1 MALLQTRVKQPVT
14 TTDPGPRDLSGW
26 LAHIEA
32 CHPAEIELGLDR
44 LHQVARRLP
53 IDLTGCCKI
62 VVAGTNGKGS
72 TLAMLDAIL
81 SRAGYTT
88 GSYTSPHFLHYNER
102 ICLSGVPV
110 DDAVLCN
117 AFARI
122 EAARGSI
129 PLTYFE
135 YGTLAALLIFSQQQ
149 VDVALL
155 EVGLGGRLDAVN
167 MVDADIA
174 LVTTV
179 ALDHTD
185 WLGPDRDSIGREK
198 AGIFR
203 AGRPALCGD
212 PQPPTSLIAY
222 AEELGAPLQIQG
234 SDFRYE
240 SAESVWHWQG
250 GEKQF
255 ADLPLPALP
264 LPNAALVLAALQH
277 LPRPVPEQAI
287 RDGLAQ
293 VRLKGR
299 LQRVTLGQVE
309 VLVDVAHNPEAAS
322 YLAHWLSTRPCK
334 GQVHLILGMLADKD
348 IEGVV
353 QALVPVI
360 DVWHPVTLDVPRG
373 ASRER
378 LESTLQAAGV
388 PAESVQGAD
397 SVAAAIK
404 QNQLLPSADR
414 LLLAG
419 SFFTVAQAL
428 ELTEGEWQP

>member
-1 MALLQTRVKQPVT
+1 LTRMTLLQTRVKSPVT
-14 TTDPGPRDLSGW
+14 TTDPGTRDLSGW

-44 LHQVARRLP
+44 LHQVAQRLP
-53 IDLTGCCKI
+53 MDLTGCCKI

-88 GSYTSPHFLHYNER
+88 GRYTSPHFLHYNER
-102 ICLSGVPV
+102 ICLSGVP
-110 DDAVLCN
+110 
-117 AFARI
+117 ARI

-198 AGIFR
+198 AGVFR
-203 AGRPALCGD
+203 ASRPALCGD
-212 PQPPTSLIAY
+212 PQPPSSLIAY
-222 AEELGAPLQIQG
+222 AQELGAPLQIQG

-240 SAESVWHWQG
+240 STASGWHWQSG
-250 GEKQF
+250 TKQF
-255 ADLPLPALP
+255 ADLPVPALP

-277 LPRPVPEQAI
+277 LPRPIPEQAI

-309 VLVDVAHNPEAAS
+309 ALIDVAHNPEAAS
-322 YLAHWLSTRPCK
+322 YLAHWLSTSPCK

-360 DVWHPVTLDVPRG
+360 DIWHPVTLDVPRG

-378 LESTLQAAGV
+378 LESALQAAGV
-388 PAESVQGAD
+388 PSESVQGAD
-397 SVAAAIK
+397 SVAAAVR
-404 QNQLLPSADR
+404 QNQSLPSADR

-428 ELTEGEWQP
+428 ELTEGERLP

>member
-1 MALLQTRVKQPVT
+1 MT
-14 TTDPGPRDLSGW
+14 TTDPGPRDLAGW

-88 GSYTSPHFLHYNER
+88 GRYTSPHFLCYNER
-102 ICLSGVPV
+102 ICLSGEPV
-110 DDAVLCN
+110 EDALLCD

-122 EAARGSI
+122 EAARGHI

-135 YGTLAALLIFSQQQ
+135 YGTLAALLIFSQQR

-185 WLGPDRDSIGREK
+185 WLGPDRESIGREK

-212 PQPPTSLIAY
+212 PRPPASLIAH
-222 AEELGAPLQIQG
+222 AKALGAPLQIQG
-234 SDFRYE
+234 RGFRYE
-240 SAESVWHWQG
+240 AGESSWHWYSETRQVT
-250 GEKQF
+250 
-255 ADLPLPALP
+255 DLPLPALP

-277 LPRPVPEQAI
+277 FRRAVPELAI

-293 VRLKGR
+293 VRLTGR
-299 LQRVTLGQVE
+299 LQRVTLGRVE
-309 VLVDVAHNPEAAS
+309 ALVDVAHNPEAAG
-322 YLAHWLSTRPCK
+322 YLAHWLSTRPCT

-348 IEGVV
+348 IEGVI
-353 QALVPVI
+353 QKLIPVV

-378 LESTLQAAGV
+378 LEGLLQAAGV

-397 SVAAAIK
+397 SVAAAVRAS
-404 QNQLLPSADR
+404 QSLSAADR

-428 ELTEGEWQP
+428 ELTEREPQL